1 MMDNASEARL
11 QNVHPVLADKVRR
24 MAEMLALEGITIRVT
39 QGLRSWS
46 DQMALWL
53 KGRDSRG
60 NIVDSSKVVT
70 KAAPGHSWHQFALAV
85 DVVSMDAEGQ
95 PDWNIQHPAWK
106 RIVAVGESLGL
117 VSGSEWRSFPDW
129 PHFQLTGSLPVSPN
143 DAVRAAYMNGG
154 TDAVWTMAGLAVTHA
169 DVDGEIAT

>member
-1 MMDNASEARL
+1 MDNASEAKL

-24 MAEMLALEGITIRVT
+24 MSEMLALEGITIRVT

-60 NIVDSSKVVT
+60 NVIDSSKVVT
-70 KAAPGHSWHQFALAV
+70 KAAPGHSYHNFGLAV
-85 DVVSMDAEGQ
+85 DVAPFTDNT
-95 PDWNIQHPAWK
+95 PDWNLTHPAWK

-117 VSGSEWRSFPDW
+117 TSGSEWRSFPDW

-143 DAVRAAYMNGG
+143 DAVRSAYMNGG
-154 TDAVWTMAGLAVTHA
+154 TDAVWTMAGLAIAAPV
-169 DVDGEIAT
+169 DVDGEISV